1 MNDIVTANTAD
12 AANATAIANA
22 KAYANVTNVHIC

>member
-22 KAYANVTNVHIC
+22 KAYAKCWCEC